1 MTARRPATV
10 AASSERKSRQR
21 PGAEVRSDKQFLGIE
36 RSLQRAWA
44 KGAGFIDEEFARPMI
59 AVVNAYQDFSPENVH
74 LRQVGDAVKV
84 GIRMAGGTPCEFNTF
99 HVTDSETFASV
110 GMRYVLPSRDLVAD
124 MIELMVE
131 GHRFDAMVLIGSGD
145 KVVPGMV
152 MAAARL
158 DLPAILLYG
167 GATRAGVHKDRKVF
181 LETVY
186 DAVGEVLLG
195 KLSEADLKGLEDN
208 HFPFAGASDTATS
221 GNTAGIYTEALG
233 LALAGSGT
241 LPAGSNF
248 QLRAAK
254 YTGMRIMELVREDLR
269 PSQILTRE
277 AFENAMRV
285 GMAVGGS
292 TNMVLHM
299 IAMAK
304 EAGVEV
310 SFETWDRLSRE
321 TPTLVKLAPSGPWGV
336 TELGEAGGVPAVM
349 KALDDLIHSDTL
361 TVSGRTTGALVR
373 EAEIANPECI
383 RARSDPAE
391 IEGSIYILK
400 GSLAPGGAVVKAS
413 GVAQKMWDVTL
424 PARVFED
431 EESAIE
437 ALRTQRI
444 RRGTCIVIRNEGTR
458 GGPGMREMLGAT
470 SALMGAGLGTS
481 CALVTDGR
489 FSGATHGPA
498 IGYVTPEAA
507 RGGPIALVQDGDPV
521 RIDLARRQL
530 HLAVSED
537 ELDRRRH
544 ERSPMPARV
553 TRGYLKHYA
562 EHVAPASQ
570 GAVMP
575 R

>member
-1 MTARRPATV
+1 MTDEKRRSA
-10 AASSERKSRQR
+10 
-21 PGAEVRSDKQFLGIE
+21 KQFTGIE

-44 KGAGFIDEEFARPMI
+44 KGAGLIDEEFERPMI
-59 AVVNAYQDFSPENVH
+59 AVVNTYQDFSPENVH
-74 LRQVGDAVKV
+74 LRQVAEAVSAGV
-84 GIRMAGGTPCEFNTF
+84 RMAGGTPCMFNTF

-110 GMRYVLPSRDLVAD
+110 GMRYVLPSRDVVAD

-145 KVVPGMV
+145 KVMPGIV

-158 DLPAILLYG
+158 DLPAIMIYG
-167 GATRAGVHKDRKVF
+167 GPTAAGVYRGRRVF

-186 DAVGEVLLG
+186 DAVGEHIRGEV
-195 KLSEADLKGLEDN
+195 SAEELKGLEDN
-208 HFPFAGASDTATS
+208 HFPFSGACDTATS

-233 LALAGSGT
+233 LALPGSGT
-241 LPAGSNF
+241 LPAGSNY

-254 YTGMRIMELVREDLR
+254 YTGMRIMDLLAQELR
-269 PSQILTRE
+269 PSKILTRR

-304 EAGVEV
+304 EAGVDV
-310 SFETWDRLSRE
+310 SFDTWDALSRT

-336 TELGEAGGVPAVM
+336 TELNAAGGVPAVM
-349 KALDDLIHSDTL
+349 KALGHRIERTAL
-361 TVSGRTTGALVR
+361 TVSGRTVG
-373 EAEIANPECI
+373 EIVDATEIRDRKVIRPEH
-383 RARSDPAE
+383 DPAE
-391 IEGSIYILK
+391 PEGSLFILK
-400 GSLAPGGAVVKAS
+400 GSPAPGGAVVKAS
-413 GVAQKMWDVTL
+413 GVAKPMWRTTL
-424 PARVFED
+424 SARAFED
-431 EESAIE
+431 EESAID
-437 ALRTQRI
+437 ALRAGRVEPYSCVI
-444 RRGTCIVIRNEGTR
+444 IRNEGTK

-470 SALMGAGLGTS
+470 SALMGAGLGDS

-507 RGGPIALVQDGDPV
+507 RGGVIGLVENGDRIAINLVE
-521 RIDLARRQL
+521 RTLDLLVEQA
-530 HLAVSED
+530 
-537 ELDRRRH
+537 ELDRRRAAYVA
-544 ERSPMPARV
+544 PAPRV
-553 TRGYLKHYA
+553 TRGYLKFYA
-562 EHVAPASQ
+562 DHVAPASE
-570 GAVMP
+570 GAVLP

>member
-1 MTARRPATV
+1 M
-10 AASSERKSRQR
+10 
-21 PGAEVRSDKQFLGIE
+21 RSDEQYLGIE

-44 KGAGFIDEEFARPMI
+44 KGAGLIDEEFEQPMI
-59 AVVNAYQDFSPENVH
+59 AVVNTYQEFSPENVH
-74 LRQVGDAVKV
+74 LRQVGEAVKA

-145 KVVPGMV
+145 KVMPGMV

-158 DLPAILLYG
+158 DIPAIILYG
-167 GATRAGVHKDRKVF
+167 GPTKAGVYKQRKVF

-186 DAVGEVLLG
+186 DGVGEYLLG
-195 KLSEADLKGLEDN
+195 RITKEELKGLEDN
-208 HFPFAGASDTATS
+208 HFPFSGACDTATS

-233 LALAGSGT
+233 LSLPHSGT
-241 LPAGSNF
+241 FPAGSNY

-254 YTGMRIMELVREDLR
+254 YTGMKIMEMIRDDLR
-269 PSQILTRE
+269 PSDILTRYS
-277 AFENAMRV
+277 FENAMRV
-285 GMAVGGS
+285 GLAVGGS

-304 EAGVEV
+304 EAGLEV
-310 SFETWDRLSRE
+310 SFDTWDRLSRE

-336 TELGEAGGVPAVM
+336 TELGEAGGTPAVM
-349 KALDDLIHSDTL
+349 KALGNLIHL
-361 TVSGRTTGALVR
+361 EAPTVSGTTGEVIAR
-373 EAEIANPECI
+373 AEIENPECI
-383 RARSDPAE
+383 RDTNDPVE
-391 IEGSIYILK
+391 EDGSIYILK

-413 GVAQKMWDVTL
+413 GVSSGMWQVVL

-431 EESAIE
+431 EESAID
-437 ALRTQRI
+437 ALRCNEI
-444 RRGTCIVIRNEGTR
+444 SPGTCVVIRNEGTR

-470 SALMGAGLGTS
+470 SALMGAGLGDS

-507 RGGPIALVQDGDPV
+507 REGPIALVENGDLIRV
-521 RIDLARRQL
+521 DLPGRRL
-530 HLAVSED
+530 DLEVAPEVLA
-537 ELDRRRH
+537 
-544 ERSPMPARV
+544 ERQRNHKPLPARV
-553 TRGYLKHYA
+553 SRGYLKHYA
-562 EHVAPASQ
+562 DHVAPASE

>member
-1 MTARRPATV
+1 M
-10 AASSERKSRQR
+10 
-21 PGAEVRSDKQFLGIE
+21 RSDEQYLGVE

-44 KGAGFIDEEFARPMI
+44 KGAGLIDEEFERPMI
-59 AVVNAYQDFSPENVH
+59 AVVNTYQEFSPENIH
-74 LRQVGDAVKV
+74 LRQVGEAVKA

-145 KVVPGMV
+145 KVMPGMV

-158 DLPAILLYG
+158 DLPAIMIYG
-167 GATRAGVHKDRKVF
+167 GPTRAGVYKNRKVF

-186 DAVGEVLLG
+186 DSVGEHLLG
-195 KLSEADLKGLEDN
+195 NLSSEDLKGLEDN
-208 HFPFAGASDTATS
+208 HFPFAGACDTATS

-233 LALAGSGT
+233 LALPNSGT

-254 YTGMRIMELVREDLR
+254 YTGMRIMDLVREDFR
-269 PSQILTRE
+269 PSQVLTPD

-304 EAGVEV
+304 EAGIEV
-310 SFETWDRLSRE
+310 SFDSWDRLSRD

-336 TELGEAGGVPAVM
+336 TELGEAGGVPAIM
-349 KALDDLIHSDTL
+349 KALGDLIQPETA
-361 TVSGRTTGALVR
+361 TVSGKTTGELVDR
-373 EAEIANPECI
+373 AKIENPDCI
-383 RARSDPAE
+383 RPRNNPVDTD
-391 IEGSIYILK
+391 GSIYILK
-400 GSLAPGGAVVKAS
+400 GSLSPGGAVVKAS
-413 GVAQKMWDVTL
+413 GVARGMWDTVL

-431 EESAIE
+431 EESAIG
-437 ALRTQRI
+437 TI
-444 RRGTCIVIRNEGTR
+444 RANDIAPGTCIVIRNEGTK

-470 SALMGAGLGTS
+470 SALMGAGLGNS

-507 RGGPIALVQDGDPV
+507 RGGPIALVENGDPI
-521 RIDLARRQL
+521 RIDLANRKLDLEVAADVLAERQ
-530 HLAVSED
+530 S
-537 ELDRRRH
+537 RF
-544 ERSPMPARV
+544 SPMPARV
-553 TRGYLKHYA
+553 TRGYLKHYS
-562 EHVAPASQ
+562 ETVAPASE

>member
-1 MTARRPATV
+1 M
-10 AASSERKSRQR
+10 
-21 PGAEVRSDKQFLGIE
+21 RSDEQYLGIE

-44 KGAGFIDEEFARPMI
+44 KGAGLIDEEFAQPMI
-59 AVVNAYQDFSPENVH
+59 AVVNTYQEFSPENVH
-74 LRQVGDAVKV
+74 LRQVGEAVKA

-110 GMRYVLPSRDLVAD
+110 GMRFVLPSRDLVAD

-145 KVVPGMV
+145 KVMPGMV
-152 MAAARL
+152 MAAARI
-158 DLPAILLYG
+158 DIPAIVLYG
-167 GATRAGVHKDRKVF
+167 GPTKAGTYKQKKVF

-186 DAVGEVLLG
+186 DSVGEHLRG
-195 KLSEADLKGLEDN
+195 KISKDDLKGLEDN
-208 HFPFAGASDTATS
+208 HFPFPGACDTATS

-233 LALAGSGT
+233 LSLPHSGT
-241 LPAGSNF
+241 LPAGSNY

-254 YTGMRIMELVREDLR
+254 YTGMKIMDMVRENLR
-269 PSQILTRE
+269 PSDILTRYS
-277 AFENAMRV
+277 FENAMRV
-285 GMAVGGS
+285 GLAVGGS

-310 SFETWDRLSRE
+310 SFDTWDRLSRE

-336 TELGEAGGVPAVM
+336 TELGEAGGTPAVM
-349 KALDDLIHSDTL
+349 KALGDLIHL
-361 TVSGRTTGALVR
+361 EAPTVSGTTTGEL
-373 EAEIANPECI
+373 IARAQIENPECI
-383 RARSDPAE
+383 RDKNDPVEAD
-391 IEGSIYILK
+391 GSIYILK

-413 GVAQKMWDVTL
+413 GVSRDMWDVVL

-431 EESAIE
+431 EEGAID
-437 ALRTQRI
+437 ALRGNAIQP
-444 RRGTCIVIRNEGTR
+444 GTCVVIRNEGTR

-470 SALMGAGLGTS
+470 SALMGAGLGDS

-507 RGGPIALVQDGDPV
+507 RGGPIAVVQDGDPI
-521 RIDLARRQL
+521 RIDLAQRR
-530 HLAVSED
+530 
-537 ELDRRRH
+537 LDFRVTPEILETRWRNLL
-544 ERSPMPARV
+544 PMPARV
-553 TRGYLKHYA
+553 SRGYLKHYA

>member
-1 MTARRPATV
+1 M
-10 AASSERKSRQR
+10 
-21 PGAEVRSDKQFLGIE
+21 RSDKQYLGVD

-44 KGAGFIDEEFARPMI
+44 KGAGLIDEEFERPMI
-59 AVVNAYQDFSPENVH
+59 AVVNTWQDFSPENIH
-74 LRQVGDAVKV
+74 LRQVGDAVKA
-84 GIRMAGGTPCEFNTF
+84 GIRMAGGTPCEFNAF

-158 DLPAILLYG
+158 DLPAILIYG
-167 GATRAGVHKDRKVF
+167 GPTKAGVYKNRKVF

-186 DAVGEVLLG
+186 DGVGEHLAG
-195 KLSEADLKGLEDN
+195 KLDEEDLKGLEDT
-208 HFPFAGASDTATS
+208 HFPFSGACDTATS
-221 GNTAGIYTEALG
+221 GNTAGIYTEAMG
-233 LALAGSGT
+233 LALPNSGT

-248 QLRAAK
+248 QIRAAK
-254 YTGMRIMELVREDLR
+254 YTGLRIMELLNEDVR
-269 PSQILTRE
+269 PSTILTRE

-285 GMAVGGS
+285 GLAVGGS

-299 IAMAK
+299 MAMAK

-310 SFETWDRLSRE
+310 SFETWDRLSRD

-336 TELGEAGGVPAVM
+336 TEFGEAGGVPAVM
-349 KALDDLIHSDTL
+349 KALDDLIHPETV
-361 TVSGRTTGALVR
+361 TVSGKTTGELVK
-373 EAEIANPECI
+373 EAAVHNPECI
-383 RARSDPAE
+383 RDRGAPVAAD
-391 IEGSIYILK
+391 GSVYILK

-413 GVAQKMWDVTL
+413 GVAREMWEVAL

-431 EESAIE
+431 EESAIH
-437 ALRTQRI
+437 ALRNDTI
-444 RRGTCIVIRNEGTR
+444 RPGSCIVIRNEGTK

-470 SALMGAGLGTS
+470 SALMGAGLGNS

-507 RGGPIALVQDGDPV
+507 RGGPIAIVEDGDLI
-521 RIDLARRQL
+521 RINLSKRKLDLDVAPNVLEERW
-530 HLAVSED
+530 
-537 ELDRRRH
+537 RRH
-544 ERSPMPARV
+544 SPMPPRV
-553 TRGYLKHYA
+553 TRGYLKHYSEA
-562 EHVAPASQ
+562 VAPASE

>member
-1 MTARRPATV
+1 M
-10 AASSERKSRQR
+10 
-21 PGAEVRSDKQFLGIE
+21 RSDKQYLGIE

-44 KGAGFIDEEFARPMI
+44 KGAGLIDEEFERPMI
-59 AVVNAYQDFSPENVH
+59 AVVNTYQEFSPENIH
-74 LRQVGDAVKV
+74 LRQVGEAVKS

-110 GMRYVLPSRDLVAD
+110 GMRYVLPSRDVVAD

-145 KVVPGMV
+145 KVMPGMV
-152 MAAARL
+152 MAASRL
-158 DLPAILLYG
+158 DLPSIMIYG
-167 GATRAGVHKDRKVF
+167 GPTKAGIYKNRKVF

-186 DAVGEVLLG
+186 DGVGEYLLG
-195 KLSEADLKGLEDN
+195 NLCEKDLKGLEDN
-208 HFPFAGASDTATS
+208 HFPFAGACDTATS

-233 LALAGSGT
+233 LALPNSGT
-241 LPAGSNF
+241 LPAGSNY

-254 YTGMRIMELVREDLR
+254 YTGMRIMELLKEDLR
-269 PSQILTRE
+269 PSKILTQQ

-304 EAGVEV
+304 EAGIEIN
-310 SFETWDRLSRE
+310 FDTWDQLSRE

-349 KALDDLIHSDTL
+349 KALGSRIEPETL
-361 TVSGRTTGALVR
+361 TVSGKTTGELIENALV
-373 EAEIANPECI
+373 ENSDCI
-383 RARSDPAE
+383 HCEDDPVE
-391 IEGSIYILK
+391 EEGSLFILK
-400 GSLAPGGAVVKAS
+400 GNLAPGGAVVKAS
-413 GVAQKMWDVTL
+413 GVAREMWDTL
-424 PARVFED
+424 LTARVFED
-431 EESAIE
+431 EEGAID
-437 ALRTQRI
+437 AVRNNQI
-444 RRGTCIVIRNEGTR
+444 KPGTCLIIRNEGTK

-470 SALMGAGLGTS
+470 SAVMGAGLGNS

-489 FSGATHGPA
+489 FSGATHGLA

-507 RGGPIALVQDGDPV
+507 RGGPVALVEDGDLIQINL
-521 RIDLARRQL
+521 RERKLDLK
-530 HLAVSED
+530 VVEE
-537 ELDRRRH
+537 ELSRRR
-544 ERSPMPARV
+544 SNYTPMPARI
-553 TRGYLKHYA
+553 TRGYLKHYS
-562 EHVAPASQ
+562 EHVAPASE

>member
-1 MTARRPATV
+1 MA
-10 AASSERKSRQR
+10 
-21 PGAEVRSDKQFLGIE
+21 VRSDKQFLGVE

-44 KGAGFIDEEFARPMI
+44 KGAGLIDEEFERPMI
-59 AVVNAYQDFSPENVH
+59 AVVNTYQDFSPENVH

-99 HVTDSETFASV
+99 HVTDSETFASI

-152 MAAARL
+152 MSAARL
-158 DLPAILLYG
+158 DVPAIVLYG
-167 GATRAGVHKDRKVF
+167 GPTKAGVHANRKVF

-186 DAVGEVLLG
+186 DGVGEYLAG
-195 KLSEADLKGLEDN
+195 KLSKKDLQGLEDN
-208 HFPFAGASDTATS
+208 HFPFAGACDTATS

-233 LALAGSGT
+233 LALPGSGT
-241 LPAGSNF
+241 LAAGSNF

-254 YTGMRIMELVREDLR
+254 YTGMRIMALVKEDLR
-269 PSQILTRE
+269 PSRILSAD

-292 TNMVLHM
+292 TNMVLHI

-310 SFETWDRLSRE
+310 TFDTWDRLSRE

-336 TELGEAGGVPAVM
+336 TDLGEAGGVPAVM
-349 KALDDLIHSDTL
+349 KALDDLVHPHTL
-361 TVSGRTTGALVR
+361 SVAGETTGELVR
-373 EAEIANPECI
+373 KAAIANPECI
-383 RARSDPAE
+383 RARRDPVE
-391 IEGSIYILK
+391 TEGSIYILK
-400 GSLAPGGAVVKAS
+400 GSLAPGGAIVKAS
-413 GVAQKMWDVTL
+413 GVAKQMWDVVL
-424 PARVFED
+424 PARVFE
-431 EESAIE
+431 EEEGAID
-437 ALRTQRI
+437 ALRHGRV
-444 RRGTCIVIRNEGTR
+444 RPGTCIVIRNEGTR

-507 RGGPIALVQDGDPV
+507 RGGPIALVEDGDPI
-521 RIDLARRQL
+521 RIDLAKREL
-530 HLAVSED
+530 HLDVSAEV
-537 ELDRRRH
+537 LRGRGQH
-544 ERSPMPARV
+544 HVPSPARV

-562 EHVAPASQ
+562 DHVAPASE

>member
-1 MTARRPATV
+1 M
-10 AASSERKSRQR
+10 
-21 PGAEVRSDKQFLGIE
+21 RSDDQFLGIE
-36 RSLQRAWA
+36 RTLQRAWA
-44 KGAGFIDEEFARPMI
+44 KGAGLIDEEFEQPMI
-59 AVVNAYQDFSPENVH
+59 AVVNTYQEFSPENVH
-74 LRQVGDAVKV
+74 LRQVGDAVKA

-145 KVVPGMV
+145 KVMPGMV

-158 DLPAILLYG
+158 DIPAIVLYG
-167 GATRAGVHKDRKVF
+167 GPTKAGIYRNKKVF

-186 DAVGEVLLG
+186 DGVGEHLLG
-195 KLSEADLKGLEDN
+195 KITREELKGLEDN
-208 HFPFAGASDTATS
+208 HFPFSGACDTATS

-233 LALAGSGT
+233 LSLPNSGT
-241 LPAGSNF
+241 FPAGSNY

-254 YTGMRIMELVREDLR
+254 YTGMKIMELVRDELR
-269 PSQILTRE
+269 PSDILTRYS
-277 AFENAMRV
+277 FENAMRV
-285 GMAVGGS
+285 GLAVGGS

-310 SFETWDRLSRE
+310 NLDTWDRLSRE

-336 TELGEAGGVPAVM
+336 TELGEAGGTPAVM
-349 KALDDLIHSDTL
+349 KALGDLIHSKPL
-361 TVSGRTTGALVR
+361 TVSGKTTGELIAG
-373 EAEIANPECI
+373 AEIENPECI
-383 RARSDPAE
+383 RNRSNPVE
-391 IEGSIYILK
+391 EEGSIYILK
-400 GSLAPGGAVVKAS
+400 GSLSPGGAVVKAS
-413 GVAQKMWDVTL
+413 GVSRDMWEAVL

-431 EESAIE
+431 EEGAIH
-437 ALRTQRI
+437 ALRNNEI
-444 RRGTCIVIRNEGTR
+444 SPGTCVVIRNEGTR

-470 SALMGAGLGTS
+470 SALMGAGLGDS

-507 RGGPIALVQDGDPV
+507 RDGPIALVEDGDLI
-521 RIDLARRQL
+521 RIDLPGRRL
-530 HLAVSED
+530 DLEVATVELAK
-537 ELDRRRH
+537 RRRDH
-544 ERSPMPARV
+544 TPRPNPVA
-553 TRGYLKHYA
+553 RGYLKHYA
-562 EHVAPASQ
+562 EHVAPASE

>member
-1 MTARRPATV
+1 MDL
-10 AASSERKSRQR
+10 
-21 PGAEVRSDKQFLGIE
+21 RSDEQYLGIE

-44 KGAGFIDEEFARPMI
+44 KGAGLIDEEFEQPMI
-59 AVVNAYQDFSPENVH
+59 AVVNTYQEFSPENIH
-74 LRQVGDAVKV
+74 LRQVGEAVKA

-145 KVVPGMV
+145 KVMPGMV

-158 DLPAILLYG
+158 DIPAIVLYG
-167 GATRAGVHKDRKVF
+167 GPTKAGIYRQKKVF

-186 DAVGEVLLG
+186 DGVGEHLLG
-195 KLSEADLKGLEDN
+195 KISAEDLKGLEDN
-208 HFPFAGASDTATS
+208 HFPFSGACDTATS

-233 LALAGSGT
+233 LSLPRSGT
-241 LPAGSNF
+241 LPAGSNY

-254 YTGMRIMELVREDLR
+254 YVGMQIMDLLRKDAR
-269 PSQILTRE
+269 PSQILTRQ

-285 GMAVGGS
+285 GLAVGGS

-304 EAGVEV
+304 EAGIEV
-310 SFETWDRLSRE
+310 SFDTWDRLSRE

-336 TELGEAGGVPAVM
+336 TELGEAGGTPAVM
-349 KALDDLIHSDTL
+349 KALGDLIHTETS
-361 TVSGRTTGALVR
+361 TVSGKTTGELIER
-373 EAEIANPECI
+373 AEIENAECI
-383 RARSDPAE
+383 RSRRNPVEAD
-391 IEGSIYILK
+391 GSIYILK

-413 GVAQKMWDVTL
+413 GVGRDMWQAVL

-431 EESAIE
+431 EEGAIG
-437 ALRTQRI
+437 AVRSGDI
-444 RRGTCIVIRNEGTR
+444 RPGTCVVIRNEGTR

-470 SALMGAGLGTS
+470 SALMGAGLGNC

-507 RGGPIALVQDGDPV
+507 RGGPIAVVEDGDPI
-521 RIDLARRQL
+521 RIDLAARRL
-530 HLAVSED
+530 DLDVSPEVLA
-537 ELDRRRH
+537 
-544 ERSPMPARV
+544 ERQRNHIPRPARV
-553 TRGYLKHYA
+553 SRGYLKHYA

>member
-1 MTARRPATV
+1 MSSSAKRR
-10 AASSERKSRQR
+10 SEL
-21 PGAEVRSDKQFLGIE
+21 QFTGIE

-44 KGAGFIDEEFARPMI
+44 KGAGLIDEEFERPMI
-59 AVVNAYQDFSPENVH
+59 AVVNTFQDFSPENIH
-74 LRQVGDAVKV
+74 LRQVAEAACAGV
-84 GIRMAGGTPCEFNTF
+84 RMAGGTPCMFNTF

-110 GMRYVLPSRDLVAD
+110 GMRYVLPSRDVVAD

-152 MAAARL
+152 MAASRL

-167 GATRAGVHKDRKVF
+167 GPTAAGRYKGRKVF

-186 DAVGEVLLG
+186 DGVGELITG
-195 KLSEADLKGLEDN
+195 KLSEHDLKQLEDH
-208 HFPFAGASDTATS
+208 HFPFAGACDTATS
-221 GNTAGIYTEALG
+221 GNTAGIYTEAMG
-233 LALAGSGT
+233 LALPGSGT
-241 LPAGSNF
+241 LPAGSNY

-254 YTGMRIMELVREDLR
+254 YAGMRIMELLANDLR
-269 PSQILTRE
+269 PSKILTQD

-285 GMAVGGS
+285 GLAVGGS
-292 TNMVLHM
+292 TNMVLHF

-304 EAGVEV
+304 EAGVDV

-336 TELGEAGGVPAVM
+336 TDLNEAGGVPAVM
-349 KALDDLIHSDTL
+349 KALGDRVKRSAA
-361 TVSGRTTGALVR
+361 TVSGRTIGEIVDTAEIGAEVIR
-373 EAEIANPECI
+373 SADDPIEAE
-383 RARSDPAE
+383 
-391 IEGSIYILK
+391 GSVYILK

-413 GVAQKMWDVTL
+413 GVTKAMWNCTL
-424 PARVFED
+424 KAAVFED
-431 EESAIE
+431 EEGAID
-437 ALRTQRI
+437 ALRAGKI
-444 RRGTCIVIRNEGTR
+444 KHGTCVVIRNEGTK

-470 SALMGAGLGTS
+470 SALMGAGLGDS

-507 RGGPIALVQDGDPV
+507 RGGVIGLVQDGDEI
-521 RIDLARRQL
+521 RIDLAARKLDLQVPEAELAKRRKNYV
-530 HLAVSED
+530 A
-537 ELDRRRH
+537 
-544 ERSPMPARV
+544 PAPRV
-553 TRGYLKHYA
+553 KRGYLKFYA
-562 EHVAPASQ
+562 EHVAPASE

-575 R
+575 RL

>member
-1 MTARRPATV
+1 M
-10 AASSERKSRQR
+10 
-21 PGAEVRSDKQFLGIE
+21 RSDEQYLGVE

-44 KGAGFIDEEFARPMI
+44 KGAGLIDEEFERPMI
-59 AVVNAYQDFSPENVH
+59 AVVNTNQDFSPENIH
-74 LRQVGDAVKV
+74 LRQVGDAVKS

-158 DLPAILLYG
+158 DLPSVMLYG
-167 GATRAGVHKDRKVF
+167 GPTRAGVYRNRKVF

-186 DAVGEVLLG
+186 DGVGEHLMG
-195 KLSEADLKGLEDN
+195 KLSKEDLKGLEDN
-208 HFPFAGASDTATS
+208 HFPFAGACDTATS

-233 LALAGSGT
+233 LALPNSGT
-241 LPAGSNF
+241 LPAGSNY

-254 YTGMRIMELVREDLR
+254 YTGMRIMELVKDDVR
-269 PSQILTRE
+269 PSRILTQE

-285 GMAVGGS
+285 GLAVGGS

-310 SFETWDRLSRE
+310 TFDTWDRLSRE
-321 TPTLVKLAPSGPWGV
+321 TPTLVKLAPSGSWGV
-336 TELGEAGGVPAVM
+336 TEFGEAGGVPAVM
-349 KALDDLIHSDTL
+349 KALEDLIHTDTV
-361 TVSGRTTGALVR
+361 TVSGKTTGDVIR
-373 EAEIANPECI
+373 QAEIWNRDCI
-383 RARSDPAE
+383 RSRNDPVE
-391 IEGSIYILK
+391 PEGSIYILK
-400 GSLAPGGAVVKAS
+400 GSLAPGGAVVKSS
-413 GVAQKMWDVTL
+413 GVARDMWEAVL

-431 EESAIE
+431 EEGAIE
-437 ALRTQRI
+437 ALRGGRVQP
-444 RRGTCIVIRNEGTR
+444 GTCVVIRNEGTR

-470 SALMGAGLGTS
+470 SALMGAGLGNS

-507 RGGPIALVQDGDPV
+507 RDGPIALVEDGDPI
-521 RIDLARRQL
+521 RIDLSDRKLDLLVAPEVLEERRN
-530 HLAVSED
+530 
-537 ELDRRRH
+537 RY
-544 ERSPMPARV
+544 SPMPPRV
-553 TRGYLKHYA
+553 ARGYLKHYA
-562 EHVAPASQ
+562 DTVAPASE